1 MIERYCSLERN
12 SGKKAMVA
20 RNGFNFLAS
29 SLLLLAMVLVSFSTA
44 LAQVEYEA
52 SEVDSKPKIIQ
63 QTRITY
69 PSMAKKNNVEG
80 RVVVNVLIGTNG
92 KASKMEIVESE
103 PEGVF
108 DENAM
113 KSLKNWK
120 FRPGIKGG
128 ELVPTWVK
136 IPLSFKLDD

>member
-1 MIERYCSLERN
+1 MIEKPCSPERRH
-12 SGKKAMVA
+12 GKMAMA
-20 RNGFNFLAS
+20 PRKSFNFWVDG
-29 SLLLLAMVLVSFSTA
+29 LLLLVSMLVTFSTA
-44 LAQVEYEA
+44 QAQVEYDA
-52 SEVDSKPKIIQ
+52 SEVDSKPKIIRQ
-63 QTRITY
+63 MPITY
-69 PSMAKKNNVEG
+69 PSDAKKAHVEG

-108 DENAM
+108 DENAL
-113 KSLKNWK
+113 KSVKNWQ

-136 IPLSFKLDD
+136 LPLSFKLD